1 MGDTSQHIFKKIS
14 SLNSSLKY
22 GNKVFDASKL
32 QELQQIY
39 SNFRPDSGRKP
50 AQIFKK
56 SPFASI

>member
-1 MGDTSQHIFKKIS
+1 MVDTSQRFFNNKS

-50 AQIFKK
+50 VQILKK